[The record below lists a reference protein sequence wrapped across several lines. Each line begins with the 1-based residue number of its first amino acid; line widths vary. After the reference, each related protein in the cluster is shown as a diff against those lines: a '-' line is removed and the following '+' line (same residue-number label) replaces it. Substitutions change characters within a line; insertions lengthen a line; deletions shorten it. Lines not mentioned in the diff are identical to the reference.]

1 MILVS
6 RPVTARSLD
15 DEVTPVAKDV
25 MPVAKEAMPVDEEV
39 THAAEEVT
47 HAAEA
52 VMPLATAAID
62 MAQAATIPVRA
73 ELVEALLVC
82 QKQSPSAL
90 GLSKPQVNRLGF
102 EDAKVA

>member
-1 MILVS
+1 MLVS

-15 DEVTPVAKDV
+15 DEVTPVAKEV
-25 MPVAKEAMPVDEEV
+25 MPVDEEV

-47 HAAEA
+47 HAAEE
-52 VMPLATAAID
+52 VMPLATAVIE
-62 MAQAATIPVRA
+62 MAKSATIPVRA

-90 GLSKPQVNRLGF
+90 GLSMPQVNRLGF